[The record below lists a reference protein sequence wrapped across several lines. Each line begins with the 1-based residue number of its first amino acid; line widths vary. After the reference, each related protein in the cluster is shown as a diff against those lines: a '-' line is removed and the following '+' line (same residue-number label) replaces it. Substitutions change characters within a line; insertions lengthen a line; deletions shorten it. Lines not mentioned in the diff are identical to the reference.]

1 MKGYN
6 LIAVFSPERKQWLMC
21 RRRKPPYRGLLNL
34 VGGKIEEGE
43 NGFDAAHRELLEE
56 TGLSQTDVSLRHL
69 MDFRYP
75 YYDFYMEVYFGDLSC
90 PKAVFGEENALEWI
104 DITEDFFDVTRFA
117 GDGNL
122 GHIMRHIR
130 LIWEDEKK
138 I

>member
-6 LIAVFSPERKQWLMC
+6 LIAVFSPTRKQWLMC
-21 RRRKPPYRGLLNL
+21 RRKKPPYMGLLNL

-43 NGFDAAHRELLEE
+43 NSLEAAYRELSEE
-56 TGLSQTDVSLRHL
+56 TGLSAADVSLRHL

-75 YYDFYMEVYFGDLSC
+75 YYDFYMEVYFGDLLF
-90 PKAVFGEENALEWI
+90 PKEVYGDENELEWI
-104 DITEDFFDVTRFA
+104 GVDANFFDVTHFA

-122 GHIMRHIR
+122 GHILRHIR